1 MKKCPSSIWCWDS
14 NSWPLEH
21 ESPPIITRPGLRPI
35 QMVVCSNPSDAYL
48 LYGWLILALI
58 CWKNVW
64 MLEKMENKQ
73 KEAGMAHVRRCWPDG
88 LIIFSKFGYLQ
99 QWTFTQLHKNY
110 QRGSKLCC
118 LRLNKPSNNCKRL
131 DFCCRRWRNFA
142 KSDHT
147 GCCQLGFLFI
157 SFNFFQTFFHRLD
170 TLG

>member
-1 MKKCPSSIWCWDS
+1 MKDCFLNGPTPASYSFIFVFSNAHNKLYNKKVSEKMSSIIWCWDS

-35 QMVVCSNPSDAYL
+35 QVVVCSNPSDAYL

-110 QRGSKLCC
+110 QS
-118 LRLNKPSNNCKRL
+118 
-131 DFCCRRWRNFA
+131 
-142 KSDHT
+142 
-147 GCCQLGFLFI
+147 GFKIVLPK
-157 SFNFFQTFFHRLD
+157 TK
-170 TLG
+170 